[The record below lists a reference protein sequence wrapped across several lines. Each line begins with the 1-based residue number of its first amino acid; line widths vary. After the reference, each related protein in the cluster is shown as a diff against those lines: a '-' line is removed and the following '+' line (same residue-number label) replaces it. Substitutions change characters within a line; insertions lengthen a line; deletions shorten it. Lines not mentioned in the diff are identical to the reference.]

1 MSGTTMP
8 PMKHPGADQSMS
20 ANDLVRPMA
29 GLLGILLAAIMAGLN
44 NRVAALATAD
54 IRGALGY
61 GLDDAS
67 WLTTVY
73 NSGELIAM
81 PFAAW
86 FAITISVRRFELC
99 MLSVSVVI
107 AMALPFIQGL
117 GFQLVLRFIQGLA
130 CGTMIPLLMM
140 AALKFL
146 PPPIKLY
153 GLALY
158 AMTATFAPNLAI
170 WLAGYWVDELFD
182 WRWLYWQV
190 APWSIVAGALIA
202 WGLPKEPIKYD
213 RFAQANWF
221 GLLIGALALGQITIV
236 LDQGARLD
244 WFNSPLIMLLSVVG
258 IGLLIIYLL
267 TEWYHAS
274 PFIKLQLL
282 RRRNLG
288 LGFSVFVFLLLALMS
303 CLLLP
308 ANYLG
313 AIQGY
318 KPLQMAPVGLIIAL
332 PQLLLGLVV
341 AWLLYQRWVDAR
353 IVFAIGLLLISLA
366 CVLGSELTVTWSR
379 DQFITQQVLQA
390 FGQPMAVISLLFL
403 ATSVVQPHEGP
414 YVAGTINTL
423 RAFGSLAGAA
433 VVGQIVTERSRFHAE
448 MLLDR
453 SALATNILPFSE
465 NYAQLSGVISQQALV
480 LSISDAYLI
489 LGAIAFLL
497 IPFVLR
503 LNHIQPPQPNTAPVV
518 GPHSSYSKG

>member
-1 MSGTTMP
+1 MSGATMSQI
-8 PMKHPGADQSMS
+8 KHRAANPSMS
-20 ANDLVRPMA
+20 VRDLVRPMA

-44 NRVAALATAD
+44 NRVSALATAD

-61 GLDDAS
+61 GFDDAS
-67 WLTTVY
+67 WLTTIY
-73 NSGELIAM
+73 NAGELIAM

-99 MLSVSVVI
+99 MLSVSVAI
-107 AMALPFIQGL
+107 AVALPFVQGL

-130 CGTMIPLLMM
+130 CGTMVPLLMM

-170 WLAGYWVDELFD
+170 WLAGYWVDGLFD

-190 APWSIVAGALIA
+190 APWSILAAALIA
-202 WGLPKEPIKYD
+202 WGLPNEPIKYD
-213 RFAQANWF
+213 RFAQANWL
-221 GLLIGALALGQITIV
+221 GLLVGALALGQITIV

-244 WFNSPLIMLLSVVG
+244 WFNSPLIVLLSVTG
-258 IGLLIIYLL
+258 IGLLIVYLL
-267 TEWYHAS
+267 TEWYHVS

-308 ANYLG
+308 ASYLA
-313 AIQGY
+313 AIEGY
-318 KPLQMAPVGLIIAL
+318 KPLQMAPIGLIVAL
-332 PQLLLGLVV
+332 PQLILGLAV

-366 CVLGSELTVTWSR
+366 CVLGSQLTVAWNR

-390 FGQPMAVISLLFL
+390 FGQPMAIISLLFL

-414 YVAGTINTL
+414 YVSGTINTL
-423 RAFGSLAGAA
+423 RAFGSLAGTA
-433 VVGQIVTERSRFHAE
+433 VVGQIVTVRSRFHAE

-453 SALATNILPFSE
+453 SALVTNSLPFSQD
-465 NYAQLSGVISQQALV
+465 YASLFGVISQQALV
-480 LSISDAYLI
+480 LSISDAYRI

-503 LNHIQPPQPNTAPVV
+503 LKHIPPPQPTTVPVV